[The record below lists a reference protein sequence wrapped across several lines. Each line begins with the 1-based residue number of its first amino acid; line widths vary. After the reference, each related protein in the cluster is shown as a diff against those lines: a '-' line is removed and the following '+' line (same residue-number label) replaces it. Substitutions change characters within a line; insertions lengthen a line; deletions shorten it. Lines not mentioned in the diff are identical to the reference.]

1 MKDKNNNKL
10 KIKDII
16 NLIRYSSESGPEIF
30 PEKNYQPIEASETQ
44 ILNGYLELEELIKNN
59 NKEWSDIQIKI
70 KNLDKGHLSF
80 GETRISDN
88 FIKQNLDII

>member
-1 MKDKNNNKL
+1 MDQRYFL
-10 KIKDII
+10 K
-16 NLIRYSSESGPEIF
+16 
-30 PEKNYQPIEASETQ
+30 KNYQPIEASETQ

>member
-1 MKDKNNNKL
+1 MSNFKN
-10 KIKDII
+10 
-16 NLIRYSSESGPEIF
+16 SEKYMQRGVS
-30 PEKNYQPIEASETQ
+30 AS
-44 ILNGYLELEELIKNN
+44 
-59 NKEWSDIQIKI
+59 KEDVHNAI